1 METNN
6 MNGNSSNEIPE
17 IKVENAIEEKL
28 LNKFNN
34 LSLRDPKNDILF
46 KIIKRSKKRYFI

>member
-34 LSLRDPKNDILF
+34 LSLRDPKINILF
-46 KIIKRSKKRYFI
+46 KIIKISKKLYFI

>member
-1 METNN
+1 MDSEI
-6 MNGNSSNEIPE
+6 GPEIPE

-34 LSLRDPKNDILF
+34 LSLRDPKINILF
-46 KIIKRSKKRYFI
+46 KIIKISKKLYFI